1 MSIGLIREEVKEKMS
16 HIIIPGQPV
25 QTNDRNDLSPD
36 LLLVLLE
43 SLLAA
48 QVQPAPPVEEKPKR
62 RIGFRVPT
70 PEVEE
75 ENGRL
80 TL

>member
-1 MSIGLIREEVKEKMS
+1 MP
-16 HIIIPGQPV
+16 HIILPGNLN
-25 QTNDRNDLSPD
+25 QTAQRNELSPEI
-36 LLLVLLE
+36 LLVLLE
-43 SLLAA
+43 SLFAA
-48 QVQPAPPVEEKPKR
+48 QAQNAQATQERPKR

-70 PEVEE
+70 PKVEE

>member
-1 MSIGLIREEVKEKMS
+1 MS

-25 QTNDRNDLSPD
+25 QTNGRNELNPD

-48 QVQPAPPVEEKPKR
+48 QIQPALPVEERPKR

-80 TL
+80 AV

>member
-1 MSIGLIREEVKEKMS
+1 MS

-25 QTNDRNDLSPD
+25 QTNSRNELSPD

-48 QVQPAPPVEEKPKR
+48 QVHPAPLVEERPKR

-75 ENGRL
+75 GNGRL
-80 TL
+80 AL

>member
-1 MSIGLIREEVKEKMS
+1 MS

-25 QTNDRNDLSPD
+25 QTNSRNELNPEV
-36 LLLVLLE
+36 LLLLLE
-43 SLLAA
+43 SLLGA
-48 QVQPAPPVEEKPKR
+48 QVQPALSVEEKPR
-62 RIGFRVPT
+62 RKIGFQVPT

-80 TL
+80 AL